1 MTTLSWIRGVNGTL
15 GRLAPEHVAGKMR
28 RAFMTPR
35 NLPPRDWELPVLA
48 SAERIALRFGLS
60 ALRWGQGPT
69 VLLMHGWEGRPTQF
83 AALIETLV
91 QAGHTVVSL
100 EGPGHGRSPGEQA
113 NVVLFARALLE
124 AAAELPP
131 LRAVIG
137 HSMGG
142 ASVLL
147 ALQMG
152 LRAEAAVSIAAP
164 AQLLSVLRGFA
175 HRLGLPARARAAFIR
190 QVERDVG
197 MQIARLDVAGY
208 QLELPGLVVHATD
221 DALVPPDEA
230 HVIHKAWFDSRL
242 MLLEEGG
249 HQRGLADP
257 RLSEAVLELLARVDA
272 VSAGAASAVNT
283 GIAGAIRRAV

>member
-1 MTTLSWIRGVNGTL
+1 MSTLNWIRGVNGTL
-15 GRLAPEHVAGKMR
+15 GHLAPEHIAGRMR

-35 NLPPRDWELPVLA
+35 NLPPKQWELPLLA
-48 SAERIALRFGLS
+48 SAERITLRFGLS

-83 AALIETLV
+83 AALIEALV

-100 EGPGHGRSPGEQA
+100 EGPAHGRSPGRQA
-113 NVVLFARALLE
+113 HVVLFARALLE

-152 LRAEAAVSIAAP
+152 LRTEAAVSIAAP
-164 AQLLSVLRGFA
+164 ARLLGVLRGFA
-175 HRLGLPARARAAFIR
+175 QRLGMPARARAAFIR
-190 QVERDVG
+190 QIEADVG
-197 MQIARLDVAGY
+197 IQVGRLDVNGY
-208 QLELPGLVVHATD
+208 QLDLPGLVVHAAD
-221 DALVPPDEA
+221 DALVPAEEA
-230 HVIHKAWFDSRL
+230 QLIHQAWFDSRL
-242 MLLEEGG
+242 LMLQEGG
-249 HQRGLADP
+249 HQRVLADP
-257 RLSEAVLELLARVDA
+257 QLSEAVLELLA
-272 VSAGAASAVNT
+272 
-283 GIAGAIRRAV
+283 GAIAPARQSA

>member
-35 NLPPRDWELPVLA
+35 NLPPRQWELPLLA
-48 SAERIALRFGLS
+48 SAERITLRFGLS

-69 VLLMHGWEGRPTQF
+69 VLLMHGWEGRATQF

-91 QAGHTVVSL
+91 KAGHTVVSL
-100 EGPGHGRSPGEQA
+100 EGPAHGCSPGQQA
-113 NVVLFARALLE
+113 HVVLFARALLE

-164 AQLLSVLRGFA
+164 AQLLGVLRGFA
-175 HRLGLPARARAAFIR
+175 RHLGLPARARAAFIR
-190 QVERDVG
+190 KVEQDVG
-197 MQIARLDVAGY
+197 MQINRLDVSGY
-208 QLELPGLVVHATD
+208 QLELPGLVVHAAD
-221 DALVPPDEA
+221 DVLVPAGEA
-230 HVIHKAWFDSRL
+230 EIIHKAWFDSRL
-242 MLLEEGG
+242 LRLEEGG
-249 HQRGLADP
+249 HQRVLADP
-257 RLSEAVLELLARVDA
+257 RVSEAVLELLARV
-272 VSAGAASAVNT
+272 SAPARQSA
-283 GIAGAIRRAV
+283 

>member
-1 MTTLSWIRGVNGTL
+1 MTTLSWIRSVNGTL
-15 GRLAPEHVAGKMR
+15 GHLAPEHVAGRMR

-35 NLPPRDWELPVLA
+35 NLPPRQWELPLLA
-48 SAERIALRFGLS
+48 RAERITLRFGLS

-91 QAGHTVVSL
+91 AAGHTVVSL
-100 EGPGHGRSPGEQA
+100 EGPAHGRSPGNQA
-113 NVVLFARALLE
+113 HVVLFARALLE

-147 ALQMG
+147 ALQWG

-164 AQLLSVLRGFA
+164 AQLLGVLRGFA
-175 HRLGLPARARAAFIR
+175 RHLGLPARARAAFIR
-190 QVERDVG
+190 QVEQDVG
-197 MQIARLDVAGY
+197 MQVARLDVSGY
-208 QLELPGLVVHATD
+208 QLDLPGLVVHASD
-221 DALVPPDEA
+221 DALVPASESQ
-230 HVIHKAWFDSRL
+230 VIHKAWFDSRL
-242 MLLEEGG
+242 LLLEEGG
-249 HQRGLADP
+249 HQRVLADP
-257 RLSEAVLELLARVDA
+257 RLGEAVLELLARSTQNA
-272 VSAGAASAVNT
+272 LQTA
-283 GIAGAIRRAV
+283 

>member
-1 MTTLSWIRGVNGTL
+1 MTSLSWIRGVNGTL

-35 NLPPRDWELPVLA
+35 NLPPRQWELPLLA
-48 SAERIALRFGLS
+48 SAERITLRFGLS

-69 VLLMHGWEGRPTQF
+69 VLLMHGWEGRATQF
-83 AALIETLV
+83 AALIEALV
-91 QAGHTVVSL
+91 KAGHTVVSL
-100 EGPGHGRSPGEQA
+100 EGPAHGCSPGQQA
-113 NVVLFARALLE
+113 HVVLFARALLE

-164 AQLLSVLRGFA
+164 AQLLGVLRGFA
-175 HRLGLPARARAAFIR
+175 RHLGLPARARAAFIR
-190 QVERDVG
+190 KVEQDVG
-197 MQIARLDVAGY
+197 MQINRLDVSGY
-208 QLELPGLVVHATD
+208 QLELPGLVVHAVD
-221 DALVPPDEA
+221 DGLVPASEA
-230 HVIHKAWFDSRL
+230 EIIHKTWFDSRL
-242 MLLEEGG
+242 LRLEEGG
-249 HQRGLADP
+249 HQRVLADP
-257 RLSEAVLELLARVDA
+257 RVSEAVLELLSR
-272 VSAGAASAVNT
+272 VSAPARQSA
-283 GIAGAIRRAV
+283 

>member
-35 NLPPRDWELPVLA
+35 NLPPRQWELPLLA
-48 SAERIALRFGLS
+48 SAERITLRFGLS

-69 VLLMHGWEGRPTQF
+69 VLLMHGWEGRATQF

-91 QAGHTVVSL
+91 KAGHTVVSL
-100 EGPGHGRSPGEQA
+100 EGPAHGCSPGQQA
-113 NVVLFARALLE
+113 HVVLFARALLE

-147 ALQMG
+147 ALQMR

-164 AQLLSVLRGFA
+164 AQLLGVLRGFA
-175 HRLGLPARARAAFIR
+175 RHLGLPARARAAFIR
-190 QVERDVG
+190 KVEQDVG
-197 MQIARLDVAGY
+197 MQINRLDVSGY
-208 QLELPGLVVHATD
+208 QLELPGLVVHAAD
-221 DALVPPDEA
+221 DALVPAGEA
-230 HVIHKAWFDSRL
+230 EIIHKAWFDSRL
-242 MLLEEGG
+242 LRLEEGG
-249 HQRGLADP
+249 HQRVLADP
-257 RLSEAVLELLARVDA
+257 RVSEAVLELLARV
-272 VSAGAASAVNT
+272 SAPARQSA
-283 GIAGAIRRAV
+283 

>member
-1 MTTLSWIRGVNGTL
+1 MSTLNWIRGVNGTL
-15 GRLAPEHVAGKMR
+15 GHLAPEHIAGRMR

-35 NLPPRDWELPVLA
+35 NLPPKQWELPLLA
-48 SAERIALRFGLS
+48 SAERITLRFGLS

-83 AALIETLV
+83 AALIEALV

-100 EGPGHGRSPGEQA
+100 EGPAHGRSPGRQA
-113 NVVLFARALLE
+113 HVVLFARALLE

-152 LRAEAAVSIAAP
+152 LRTEAAVSIAAP
-164 AQLLSVLRGFA
+164 ARLLGVLRGFA
-175 HRLGLPARARAAFIR
+175 RRLGMPARARAAFIR
-190 QVERDVG
+190 QIEADVG
-197 MQIARLDVAGY
+197 IQVGRLDVNGY
-208 QLELPGLVVHATD
+208 QLDLPGLVVHAAD
-221 DALVPPDEA
+221 DALVPAEEA
-230 HVIHKAWFDSRL
+230 QLIHQAWFDSRL
-242 MLLEEGG
+242 LMLQEGG
-249 HQRGLADP
+249 HQRVLADP
-257 RLSEAVLELLARVDA
+257 QLSEAVLELLAGATAPARQ
-272 VSAGAASAVNT
+272 SA
-283 GIAGAIRRAV
+283 